1 MTPSSPTVRKR
12 SLPSLVWLIPLVT
25 AIVGGWLIVK
35 TVSEEGPLITIS
47 FKTADGIEVGKTK
60 VKYKNVEI
68 GVVENVQFSDDFSN
82 VILTVQFNKG
92 TESFFRRNTRFWVV
106 KPQLSFRGATGLSTL
121 ISGAYIEIEPGKG
134 VAQTNFVGLEE
145 QPVVTSEAVGKK
157 IVLIADKLRSID
169 TGSPI
174 YYKGIT
180 AGEVLGHELGNDRKT
195 VYIYAFIKDPYDQLI
210 RGNTHFWNVS
220 GMDVSLTADG
230 LNVRTESMASMIY
243 GGIAFE
249 TPDSPE
255 GSSDQV
261 TSLVFTLYDNYADI
275 LKNAYTRK
283 INYVMYFDSSVR
295 GLSIGAPVE
304 FKGIKIGSVKN
315 ISLEYDSEKSTF
327 RIPVSIEIEPERIV
341 QKNNEGVSPYET
353 LQTLVDKGL
362 RARLQTGSLLTG
374 QLYVDLGMFPDTP
387 IKLSGTDS
395 TVPELPTIPAGLA
408 VITDSVEQFLAK
420 LNRVKIDQIG
430 DELLSS
436 LQGANK
442 LLNAPEV
449 HSAVKELGD
458 SMESLK
464 SILKKADN
472 ADIEGTITAAHNALQ
487 KVNKTLELTNRLLKP
502 NSPMQ
507 YNLIE
512 MISELEETARSI
524 RTLVETLERRPQA
537 LILGRDADPDAAPG
551 R

>member
-1 MTPSSPTVRKR
+1 MSAASPKVRKR
-12 SLPSLVWLIPLVT
+12 SYPSLVWLIPLVT

-35 TVSEEGPLITIS
+35 TVSEKGPQVIIS

-60 VKYKNVEI
+60 VKYKNVAI
-68 GVVENVQFSDDFSN
+68 GTVEKVQFSDDFSR
-82 VILTVQFNKG
+82 VILTVQFDKG

-106 KPQLSFRGATGLSTL
+106 KPQLSFRGATGLGTL

-134 VAQTNFVGLEE
+134 APQTNFVGLEE
-145 QPVVTSEAVGKK
+145 QPVVTSEEVGKK
-157 IVLIADKLRSID
+157 IVLITDKLRSID

-180 AGEVLGHELGNDRKT
+180 AGEVLGHELGNDHKS

-210 RGNTHFWNVS
+210 RGNTRFWNVS

-230 LNVRTESMASMIY
+230 LNVRTESLASLMY

-255 GSSDQV
+255 GSNNQV
-261 TSLVFTLYDNYADI
+261 TSMVFTLYDSHDDI
-275 LKNAYTRK
+275 LKDAYTRK
-283 INYVMYFDSSVR
+283 INFVMYFDSSVR

-304 FKGIKIGSVKN
+304 FKGIKIGSVTN

-341 QKNNEGVSPYET
+341 QKNSNGASPYDT
-353 LQTLVDKGL
+353 LQTLVNKGL

-408 VITDSVEQFLAK
+408 VITDSVEEFLAK
-420 LNRVKIDQIG
+420 LNKVKIDQIG
-430 DELLSS
+430 DELLGS

-449 HSAVKELGD
+449 HHAVSELGD

-464 SILKKADN
+464 SILKKTDSS
-472 ADIEGTITAAHNALQ
+472 DIKGTITAARNALQ
-487 KVNKTLELTNRLLKP
+487 KVDKTLELTNRLLKP

-537 LILGRDADPDAAPG
+537 LILGRPKG
-551 R
+551 EE